1 MDDASRLLTR
11 LRHIAGP
18 HNMSLKLECSPCC
31 LEHMALCLETH
42 KHNMPI
48 ELELDVA
55 SDGWV
60 VFGIL
65 HKTTCDHPLPMA
77 GQQKMFMDAF
87 VQVSSGLLLIFMR
100 GHYCDWEPS

>member
-31 LEHMALCLETH
+31 LEHMAVCLEVH
-42 KHNMPI
+42 KHNMS
-48 ELELDVA
+48 LELDVA

-65 HKTTCDHPLPMA
+65 HKATCDHPLPMA
-77 GQQKMFMDAF
+77 GQQMMFLG
-87 VQVSSGLLLIFMR
+87 VSV
-100 GHYCDWEPS
+100 